1 MIDSKSEWLLW
12 QNWDEDSGL
21 LTPWSVFLSLFTYA
35 SIWQFKKNFG
45 GSSWPLFTVSLH
57 EIALS
62 SVTGDVLCG
71 WFPRISTLPQIGG
84 CFQVASHFGV
94 KECVLEFS
102 EPELEFWAW
111 LSGSLSELLLL
122 CVVVTW
128 MSSCGTLNLGFPSP
142 VLSFLLHSELWLS
155 SPSSGRIKVK
165 MISIFHI
172 YVYSLHFFL

>member
-1 MIDSKSEWLLW
+1 MIIMTELRWRF
-12 QNWDEDSGL
+12 
-21 LTPWSVFLSLFTYA
+21 WSLDTLSAFLSLFTYA

-45 GSSWPLFTVSLH
+45 GSSWPLFTVTLH

-122 CVVVTW
+122 CV
-128 MSSCGTLNLGFPSP
+128 
-142 VLSFLLHSELWLS
+142 ELWLS

-172 YVYSLHFFL
+172 YVYSLRFFL